1 MEKDEVHCYGTHSS
15 EYAEDNISKHYYETH
30 EWRCNQPPQE
40 EQLWWKDQ
48 ELFRP
53 AASSSNT
60 CSPGFSSRA
69 EARRSEGGV
78 EVHALDQPCA
88 LGRQNACFRISPVPA
103 IIEDER
109 TGNGGTSGA
118 DRGRYED
125 SFAAVVDRFVF
136 DHVEAINVATGNP
149 VGRVLHC
156 NDEAGEGEV
165 GTPPITRALSYSP
178 ALSHSPHPPPP
189 WSPALCANPEA
200 LEYHTQANPITRK
213 RRFFE
218 VNLLFSHHV

>member
-30 EWRCNQPPQE
+30 SEWRCNQPPQE

-69 EARRSEGGV
+69 EARRSEDGV
-78 EVHALDQPCA
+78 EVHALDLPCA

-178 ALSHSPHPPPP
+178 ALSHSPPPPP
-189 WSPALCANPEA
+189 LVPSIVCQPRGFRVPHAGKPYNQEEA
-200 LEYHTQANPITRK
+200 VL
-213 RRFFE
+213 
-218 VNLLFSHHV
+218 